1 MALVVGGLLA
11 LCIASGTAIAIFG
24 PPNSGTES
32 QTANTARPSSATA
45 TERPA
50 GPAPQAVQP
59 TAGVP
64 SSPAGPA
71 QSAVMPNLVGQN
83 AAVALRLADQA
94 RLHQWATAR
103 SILT

>member
-64 SSPAGPA
+64 SSPVRRSRLSCRTWWARTPPWPYDSPTKLGFTNGP
-71 QSAVMPNLVGQN
+71 
-83 AAVALRLADQA
+83 
-94 RLHQWATAR
+94 LHEA
-103 SILT
+103 S